1 MTVVVTENVPPALRG
16 RLAIWMVEI
25 RPGVYVAQLTQRLR
39 RTIWETLRDGLGE
52 GNAVMVWRTNTEAG
66 YDIAELGVDQR
77 RPVDLDGLK
86 LMAFSGEE
94 VSQ

>member
-25 RPGVYVAQLTQRLR
+25 RPGVYVASLTQRLR
-39 RTIWETLRDGLGE
+39 QTIWETLRAGLGD

-77 RPVDLDGLK
+77 RPADLDGLK
-86 LMAFSGEE
+86 LMAFSGQE
-94 VSQ
+94 VSR